1 MNILKRFK
9 NKANFVLRGEDGKGE
24 DGASFMEW
32 LIIAV
37 VAVII
42 AVGFF
47 NYGDKVE
54 ENMEGTSEVVESWTD
69 TIKTKGKYN

>member
-1 MNILKRFK
+1 MRFLKRAK
-9 NKANFVLRGEDGKGE
+9 YVISGNDGKGQ

-54 ENMEGTSEVVESWTD
+54 ENMDGTSEVVESWTN
-69 TIKTKGKYN
+69 TIKTKGKYGK